1 MFMKIIAILIVLLS
15 VISCAPK
22 AAIKEK
28 IQVPVVSQTP
38 PEELKRSESVQKP
51 PVPEETRKT
60 EAVRI
65 EMEAEE
71 KFVIL
76 NFYGADIETVIS
88 TIGGLLNI
96 NYILPQGVTGKITIQ
111 SYKKFP
117 VKDLFQIFQTILELN
132 GLTAVQDGSLYR
144 IVPIDSAKQQPV
156 KVETG
161 KELKMQLD
169 SSFVTQIIPLE
180 YVKASD
186 FTNIIRN
193 IMPRGADIVVYEP
206 TNLLIVTAIQ
216 SSLVKFMKILEAID
230 IPPTDRE
237 MVRIFV
243 YYVEHGEAKKL
254 AELLK
259 GLYAEK
265 KTTGVTPRPALLQPP
280 RTTPAP
286 TSAPVTVEGDIPGE
300 IEGGVT
306 IAAYDAINALV
317 IKTTPKGYLSL
328 LETLKKL
335 DVPAKQVLI
344 EVLIAEMTLT
354 DEEKL
359 GIEWLAT
366 REGSAF
372 GERFNVTGGFTTGGL
387 GLQGISTYP
396 AGAFANIFNP
406 AKFNALVTA
415 SVSAGKFNVLAS
427 PHILALDNKEAKI
440 EIGTEVA
447 VATGTYT
454 TQPTST
460 TTTAT
465 AGVTTVGQIQYKTTG
480 IILTVTPQ
488 INDKGLV
495 VLKINQEMSDVLE
508 KTTVEGVPA
517 PSFSTRRAST
527 TAVVQDGHTLVIGGL
542 IKERKDKSR
551 AGIPFLSKIPLLG
564 YLFGTTTE
572 KEDRTELLV
581 MVTPHVVRSTE
592 EADNLTKDFQ
602 NRIKTI
608 KKLEDK
614 LKGKK

>member
-1 MFMKIIAILIVLLS
+1 
-15 VISCAPK
+15 
-22 AAIKEK
+22 
-28 IQVPVVSQTP
+28 
-38 PEELKRSESVQKP
+38 
-51 PVPEETRKT
+51 
-60 EAVRI
+60 
-65 EMEAEE
+65 
-71 KFVIL
+71 
-76 NFYGADIETVIS
+76 
-88 TIGGLLNI
+88 
-96 NYILPQGVTGKITIQ
+96 
-111 SYKKFP
+111 
-117 VKDLFQIFQTILELN
+117 
-132 GLTAVQDGSLYR
+132 
-144 IVPIDSAKQQPV
+144 
-156 KVETG
+156 
-161 KELKMQLD
+161 
-169 SSFVTQIIPLE
+169 
-180 YVKASD
+180 
-186 FTNIIRN
+186 
-193 IMPRGADIVVYEP
+193 
-206 TNLLIVTAIQ
+206 
-216 SSLVKFMKILEAID
+216 
-230 IPPTDRE
+230 

-265 KTTGVTPRPALLQPP
+265 KTTGVTPRPALPQPP

-359 GIEWLAT
+359 GIEWLAK

-454 TQPTST
+454 TQPTT
-460 TTTAT
+460 ATTTAT
-465 AGVTTVGQIQYKTTG
+465 SGVTTVGQIQYKTTG

-495 VLKINQEMSDVLE
+495 VLKISQEMSDVLE

-517 PSFSTRRAST
+517 PSFSTRKAST

-608 KKLEDK
+608 KKLTEK
-614 LKGKK
+614 LKGEK

>member
-1 MFMKIIAILIVLLS
+1 MIMKMIVAIFLSLSLL
-15 VISCAPK
+15 SCAPK
-22 AAIKEK
+22 AVVKGKTEL
-28 IQVPVVSQTP
+28 PVLPQP
-38 PEELKRSESVQKP
+38 PSEELKLAEQVQKS

-65 EMEAEE
+65 EKEAEE

-88 TIGGLLNI
+88 TIGELLNI

-117 VKDLFQIFQTILELN
+117 VKELFHIFQTILELN

-180 YVKASD
+180 YVKAGD
-186 FTNIIRN
+186 IANIIRN

-216 SSLVKFMKILEAID
+216 SSLMKFMKILEAID

-237 MVRIFV
+237 MVRTFV

-254 AELLK
+254 VELLK
-259 GLYAEK
+259 GLYGDK
-265 KTTGVTPRPALLQPP
+265 KTTGVTPRPAPPQPP
-280 RTTPAP
+280 RTTPAT
-286 TSAPVTVEGDIPGE
+286 TSAPATVEGDIPGE

-306 IAAYDAINALV
+306 IAAYEDRNALV

-328 LETLKKL
+328 LGTLKKL

-344 EVLIAEMTLT
+344 EVLIADVTLK
-354 DEEKL
+354 DEETL

-372 GERFNVTGGFTTGGL
+372 GERFNVTGGFTTGGIK
-387 GLQGISTYP
+387 GISTP
-396 AGAFANIFNP
+396 AGASVAFANIINP

-415 SVSAGKFNVLAS
+415 FVSTEKFNVLAS
-427 PHILALDNKEAKI
+427 PHILAMDNKEANI
-440 EIGTEVA
+440 QIGDEVPT
-447 VATGTYT
+447 ATGLIQ
-454 TQPTST
+454 QP
-460 TTTAT
+460 AT
-465 AGVTTVGQIQYKTTG
+465 AGSGTTLVTTGQIQYKTVG
-480 IILTVTPQ
+480 ILLTVKPHITEKDRVALD
-488 INDKGLV
+488 IT
-495 VLKINQEMSDVLE
+495 QEVSELGASIPVAGQNFQGF
-508 KTTVEGVPA
+508 V
-517 PSFSTRRAST
+517 TRKAKT
-527 TAVVQDGHTLVIGGL
+527 TAVVQSGHTLVIGGL
-542 IKERKDKSR
+542 MRETKSQGR
-551 AGIPFLSKIPLLG
+551 SGIPFLSKIPILG
-564 YLFGTTTE
+564 YLFSKTTDTYR
-572 KEDRTELLV
+572 KTELLV
-581 MVTPHVVRSTE
+581 MVTPHVISNQD
-592 EADNLTKDFQ
+592 EADALTKDFQ

-608 KKLEDK
+608 KKLQEK
-614 LKGKK
+614 FKGEK